1 MFKMFKKEEYLC
13 SVAKGQLICIEQV
26 PDRVFSQ
33 KILGEGFG
41 IIPMEG
47 DFCSPADGVISD
59 VAETLHAYCITTDD
73 GLEIIVH
80 IGIDTVEL
88 KGEGFKNTVKSG
100 AKVKKGDIIAHAD
113 LTLIQSKGY
122 NPTTAVIVTNSD
134 RLSKFQLAENTSVK
148 IGDKAMIY
156 KI

>member
-1 MFKMFKKEEYLC
+1 MFKIFKKEEYLC
-13 SVAKGQLICIEQV
+13 AVAKGQLIGIEQV

-59 VAETLHAYCITTDD
+59 VAETLHAYCITSDD

-88 KGEGFKNTVKSG
+88 KGEGFKNTVKTG

-122 NPTTAVIVTNSD
+122 NPTTAVIITNSD
-134 RLSKFQLAENTSVK
+134 HLSKFQLAEDTSVN
-148 IGDKAMIY
+148 IGDKALIY

>member
-1 MFKMFKKEEYLC
+1 MFKIFKKDEYL
-13 SVAKGQLICIEQV
+13 SAVAKGQLISIEQV

-33 KILGEGFG
+33 KILGDGFG

-47 DFCSPADGVISD
+47 DFCSPADGVVSD

-100 AKVKKGDIIAHAD
+100 AKVKRGDIIAHAD

-134 RLSKFQLAENTSVK
+134 RLSKFQLAENTNVN
-148 IGDKAMIY
+148 IGDKALIY